1 MVIGLLKFSIFS
13 WADFSNLLLL
23 GNHPFPWGFQFV
35 ITEFHII
42 VSHNYFYLPC
52 ICSYIGMSAFSLL
65 ILSNF
70 TLSLTEASFCIIGL
84 TRVFSILLAISK
96 NKLLHLQYSFHYL
109 NFFFYFIKFHSY
121 LYEFPFLV
129 SFVVFLPNFLRQ
141 VLNMM
146 FCLVFPPSNEGIS
159 GCVFLNC

>member
-109 NFFFYFIKFHSY
+109 NFFFLFHQV
-121 LYEFPFLV
+121 PFL
-129 SFVVFLPNFLRQ
+129 SLWIPFSCF
-141 VLNMM
+141 
-146 FCLVFPPSNEGIS
+146 FCCFSS
-159 GCVFLNC
+159 